1 MEESIA
7 RMVREDARFQG
18 ANHRMFRPLRRDKFK
33 VQVDDRFQGV
43 LSDEKFNAVVSS
55 DGRKIKKPE
64 HLKNLYAKKDEE
76 PSSSKGNRQRQED
89 RLSYL
94 TQLARG
100 EISGESSSEEDESI
114 VEAEESDSEEEEDED
129 EEPANEEPETLTSA
143 LQIPGDEEVPTG
155 EASSRLAILNCDW
168 SNLRAVDLL
177 VVLQSFCPAGTAL
190 KSVRIYPSDFGLKA
204 MEIENKF
211 GPQGI
216 WDETFKGEINDLY
229 DDLEAAEDASE
240 DFRRKSGKVGIV
252 YHDELCERGL
262 SKEEHQPSE
271 SGETRKRSSDLNQE
285 ALRRYELAKLKYY
298 FAVVEC
304 DSIEA
309 ASILY
314 ERMDGIE
321 FEHSSVAFDLRFIP
335 DDISFEG
342 RALKDECLGSDAEAI
357 LSKYNPPD
365 FVVKALQHTNV
376 DCTWDQE
383 ERQRSNILRNFSKW
397 RTLQDSDFQQYLA
410 SDASSEEDEDA
421 VRNKRNALLGDDQE
435 VEDDDFFAPEPGDES
450 EGVDRVM
457 TYVPELEDEMKNK
470 VVAKNED
477 DETPFEAQRRKLAEA
492 RKKRKAL
499 KRSQALQDAD
509 SEVKADP
516 TLQLMFD
523 EQEED
528 GEGYDLRAIEKAE
541 KSRRKE
547 KRFVFLNLMMK
558 IC

>member
-18 ANHRMFRPLRRDKFK
+18 ANNRMFRPLRRDKFK

-528 GEGYDLRAIEKAE
+528 GEGYDLREIEKAE
-541 KSRRKE
+541 KSRRK
-547 KRFVFLNLMMK
+547 KNRFVFLNLVMK